1 MDNVKEG
8 KIQKWLEK
16 KYGDIK
22 SLINNID
29 KFEDLN
35 TDQIPYYSL
44 DYLIKKKVAESSKY
58 VYDLLDDVD
67 LIIANKNISLDKTE
81 RLFPDLLLFSP
92 ENSTFF
98 IIEIKRDE
106 QAERQAI
113 TELLAY
119 EHELKNLFPFM
130 SNIEV
135 CFILIASDFNTLLSH
150 SVSSLSLWQN
160 KKVLPLKINGIEN
173 EDENEWSLSLYLP
186 TSWTLLS
193 LDSFKSEHIF
203 TTNLVLEDKGAY
215 TYNRDLNIKEQTVN
229 FDILMRGMELIV
241 KEAERNNVSGFVLLS
256 RLTSSALANWCFTI
270 CVVNPFSFYNNLDY
284 TSKIKDSFKT
294 KYHGE
299 EFFSRCT
306 TEIANKSK
314 KYLEIFFRPYFEN
327 FIDWKSQKKNL
338 KNISHPI
345 SIDFFGQIDDIVNN
359 FVINKEVRDYYYPEI
374 NDGNLDWKDARMGLN
389 IIDNILYDNVFIE
402 GNFDYYGFYKFG
414 TYAGTLYKYFNILK
428 DNTKLFEN
436 EYFLGKLKWLEI
448 EFINAHRELFLFKG
462 DEHYPMYKSISKN
475 EIDLAIE
482 NLNLIIEYMLEKFI
496 DIDTLKEA
504 FYFGLKIKNY
514 YIDNKNFIHKDEVKD
529 IEQFIIDYSKNFIKD
544 FINREFET
552 LKEEFQE
559 DLYSYIEMYKNK
571 LEDCKKF
578 SFNSIEDNYLIEL
591 FEEDTVRIISMLNPN
606 LVNTSSNFSFQD
618 LDIPRL
624 KELYIEEYK
633 KSKDVV
639 VVLQQNGNI
648 NTVKDETA
656 RIFNINPEE
665 QLLFKVNSH
674 LSVIEQIKWED
685 LKNKNFDFSSIDLT
699 KFYNEMYKNDL

>member
-1 MDNVKEG
+1 MDNVKEE

-16 KYGDIK
+16 KYSNIK
-22 SLINNID
+22 SLINNVD
-29 KFEDLN
+29 QFEDLN

-44 DYLIKKKVAESSKY
+44 DYLIKKKLAESSKY
-58 VYDLLDDVD
+58 VYDLLNDVD

-92 ENSTFF
+92 ENCTFF

-160 KKVLPLKINGIEN
+160 KKILPLKINGIEN
-173 EDENEWSLSLYLP
+173 EDENKWSLSLYLP

-203 TTNLVLEDKGAY
+203 TTNLVLEDKDA
-215 TYNRDLNIKEQTVN
+215 YNRDVNIKDKTDN
-229 FDILMRGMELIV
+229 FDILMRGIEFIV

-256 RLTSSALANWCFTI
+256 RLTSSDLANWCLTI

-284 TSKIKDSFKT
+284 TSKIKDSFNT
-294 KYHGE
+294 KYQGE

-306 TEIANKSK
+306 TEITEKSK

-327 FIDWKSQKKNL
+327 FIDWKIQKKNL
-338 KNISHPI
+338 RNISHPI
-345 SIDFFGQIDDIVNN
+345 SIDFFGQIDDIVNS

-374 NDGNLDWKDARMGLN
+374 NNENLDWKDARVGLN

-402 GNFDYYGFYKFG
+402 GNFDYYSFYKFG
-414 TYAGTLYKYFNILK
+414 TYIGTLSKYFNILK
-428 DNTKLFEN
+428 NNIELFEN
-436 EYFLGKLKWLEI
+436 EHFLGKLTWLEI
-448 EFINAHRELFLFKG
+448 EFINAHRELFLFKR

-475 EIDLAIE
+475 EIDLPIE
-482 NLNLIIEYMLEKFI
+482 NLNLIIDYMLEKFI

-504 FYFGLKIKNY
+504 FSFGLKINNY
-514 YIDNKNFIHKDEVKD
+514 YIDDKQFIHEADVKD
-529 IEQFIIDYSKNFIKD
+529 IERFIIDYSKNFIKV
-544 FINREFET
+544 FINGEFET

-559 DLYSYIEMYKNK
+559 DLVSYIEMYKNK
-571 LEDCKKF
+571 LEDCTKF
-578 SFNSIEDNYLIEL
+578 SFNSIEDNCLIKL
-591 FEEDTVRIISMLNPN
+591 FEEHTVKIISMLNPN
-606 LVNTSSNFSFQD
+606 LVNTSSNFTFED
-618 LDIPRL
+618 IDIPRL
-624 KELYIEEYK
+624 KELYIEEYR
-633 KSKDVV
+633 KSKDIV
-639 VVLQQNGNI
+639 VVLHQNGNLNI
-648 NTVKDETA
+648 EKDKIA
-656 RIFNINPEE
+656 SMFSINPEE
-665 QLLFKVNSH
+665 ELLFKIDSH
-674 LSVIEQIKWED
+674 ILPTRKMNWAE
-685 LKNKNFDFSSIDLT
+685 LKNEKFDFSSIDLT
-699 KFYNEMYKNDL
+699 QFYNKMYKDDL

>member
-1 MDNVKEG
+1 MDRVKEN
-8 KIQKWLEK
+8 KIQKWLEE
-16 KYGDIK
+16 KYSDIK
-22 SLINNID
+22 SLINNVD

-160 KKVLPLKINGIEN
+160 KKILPLKINGIEN

-193 LDSFKSEHIF
+193 LDSFKSKHIF
-203 TTNLVLEDKGAY
+203 TTNLVLEDKDA
-215 TYNRDLNIKEQTVN
+215 YNRDVNIKDKTDN
-229 FDILMRGMELIV
+229 FDILMRGIEFIV

-256 RLTSSALANWCFTI
+256 RLTSSPLANWCFTI

-284 TSKIKDSFKT
+284 TSKIKDSFNT
-294 KYHGE
+294 KYNGDD
-299 EFFSRCT
+299 FFSKCT
-306 TEIANKSK
+306 TEITSKSK
-314 KYLEIFFRPYFEN
+314 KYLEIFFRPYFED
-327 FIDWKSQKKNL
+327 FIDWKIQKKNL

-374 NDGNLDWKDARMGLN
+374 NNENLDWKNARIGLN
-389 IIDNILYDNVFIE
+389 IIDNILYDNVFVE

-414 TYAGTLYKYFNILK
+414 IYMGTLYQYFNILK
-428 DNTKLFEN
+428 DNKNFFKDEF
-436 EYFLGKLKWLEI
+436 FLGKLTWIEI
-448 EFINAHRELFLFKG
+448 EFTNIHRELFLFKK
-462 DEHYPMYKSISKN
+462 DKDYPMYKSIDEE
-475 EIDLAIE
+475 EIDLSIE
-482 NLNLIIEYMLEKFI
+482 NLKLIIDYMLEKFI
-496 DIDTLKEA
+496 DLNILKEA
-504 FYFGLKIKNY
+504 FSFGLKIKNY
-514 YIDNKNFIHKDEVKD
+514 YIDDKQFIHEDEVKD
-529 IEQFIIDYSKNFIKD
+529 IERFIIDYSKDFIKD
-544 FINREFET
+544 FINGKFET
-552 LKEEFQE
+552 LKKEFPE
-559 DLYSYIEMYKNK
+559 DLVANIEMYKK
-571 LEDCKKF
+571 ELENYSKF
-578 SFNSIEDNYLIEL
+578 SLDSMEDTYLIVF
-591 FEEDTVRIISMLNPN
+591 FEEHTIKTISMLNPN
-606 LVNTSSNFSFQD
+606 LVNTSSNFTFQD

-656 RIFNINPEE
+656 RTLNINPEE

-674 LSVIEQIKWED
+674 LSVIRQIKWEE
-685 LKNKNFDFSSIDLT
+685 LKNEKFDFSSIDLT
-699 KFYNEMYKNDL
+699 QFYNEMYKNDL

>member
-1 MDNVKEG
+1 MDNVKEE

-16 KYGDIK
+16 KYSNIK
-22 SLINNID
+22 SLINNVD
-29 KFEDLN
+29 QFEDLN

-58 VYDLLDDVD
+58 VYDLLDEVD
-67 LIIANKNISLDKTE
+67 LITANKNISLDKME
-81 RLFPDLLLFSP
+81 RLFPDLVLFSP
-92 ENSTFF
+92 DYSTFF
-98 IIEIKRDE
+98 IIEIKRE
-106 QAERQAI
+106 KQAEREAI

-135 CFILIASDFNTLLSH
+135 CFILIASDYNTLLSH
-150 SVSSLSLWQN
+150 SVYSLSLWQN
-160 KKVLPLKINGIEN
+160 KKILPLKINGIEN
-173 EDENEWSLSLYLP
+173 EDENEWTLSLYLP

-193 LDSFKSEHIF
+193 LDSFKSEHIYS
-203 TTNLVLEDKGAY
+203 TNLVLEDKDA
-215 TYNRDLNIKEQTVN
+215 YNRDVDIKNKTDN

-256 RLTSSALANWCFTI
+256 RLTSSDLANWCFTI

-284 TSKIKDSFKT
+284 PSKIKDSFNT
-294 KYHGE
+294 KYNSDDL
-299 EFFSRCT
+299 FPKCT
-306 TEIANKSK
+306 TEITSKSK
-314 KYLEIFFRPYFEN
+314 QYLKIFFRPYFEN
-327 FIDWKSQKKNL
+327 FTDWKSQKKNL
-338 KNISHPI
+338 KNISEPI

-374 NDGNLDWKDARMGLN
+374 NNENLDWKNARIGLN

-414 TYAGTLYKYFNILK
+414 TYIGTLNQYFNILK
-428 DNTKLFEN
+428 YNIEFFEN
-436 EYFLGKLKWLEI
+436 EHFLGKLQWIEI
-448 EFINAHRELFLFKG
+448 EFINVYRELFLFKR
-462 DEHYPMYKSISKN
+462 DENYPIYKSISKDK
-475 EIDLAIE
+475 IDLSIE
-482 NLNLIIEYMLEKFI
+482 NLNLIIDYMLKTFI
-496 DIDTLKEA
+496 DIDILKQAFTL
-504 FYFGLKIKNY
+504 GLEIKNY
-514 YIDNKNFIHKDEVKD
+514 YIDEEDKQFIHEDEVKY
-529 IEQFIIDYSKNFIKD
+529 IEQFIIDHSKDFIKNFI
-544 FINREFET
+544 NGEFET

-559 DLYSYIEMYKNK
+559 DLISYIEMYKNK
-571 LEDCKKF
+571 LEDCTKF
-578 SFNSIEDNYLIEL
+578 SFNSIEDNCLIEL
-591 FEEDTVRIISMLNPN
+591 FEEDTIKIISMLNPN
-606 LVNTSSNFSFQD
+606 LINTLSNFTFQD

-648 NTVKDETA
+648 NTAKDETA

-674 LSVIEQIKWED
+674 LSVIRQIKWEE
-685 LKNKNFDFSSIDLT
+685 LKNENFDFSSIDLT
-699 KFYNEMYKNDL
+699 QFYN

>member
-1 MDNVKEG
+1 MAKVKED

-16 KYGDIK
+16 KYSDIK
-22 SLINNID
+22 RLINNVD

-67 LIIANKNISLDKTE
+67 VIIANKNISLDKTE

-160 KKVLPLKINGIEN
+160 KKILPLKINGIEN

-193 LDSFKSEHIF
+193 LDSFKSEHIS
-203 TTNLVLEDKGAY
+203 TTNLVLENKGAY
-215 TYNRDLNIKEQTVN
+215 TYNRDVNIKEQTVN

-256 RLTSSALANWCFTI
+256 RLTSSHLANWCFTI

-284 TSKIKDSFKT
+284 TSKIKDSFNT
-294 KYHGE
+294 KYQGE

-306 TEIANKSK
+306 TEITSKSK
-314 KYLEIFFRPYFEN
+314 KYLEIFFKPYFEN

-338 KNISHPI
+338 KNISEPI

-374 NDGNLDWKDARMGLN
+374 NNENLDWKNARIGLN

-402 GNFDYYGFYKFG
+402 GKFDYYGFYKFG
-414 TYAGTLYKYFNILK
+414 TYIGTLCKYFNILK
-428 DNTKLFEN
+428 NNIELFEN
-436 EYFLGKLKWLEI
+436 ECFLGKLLWIEI
-448 EFINAHRELFLFKG
+448 EFINAYRELFLFKG

-475 EIDLAIE
+475 EIDLPIE
-482 NLNLIIEYMLEKFI
+482 NLNLIIDYMLEKFI

-504 FYFGLKIKNY
+504 FSFGLKINNY
-514 YIDNKNFIHKDEVKD
+514 YIDDKQFIHEDDVKD
-529 IEQFIIDYSKNFIKD
+529 IERFIIDYSKDFIKD
-544 FINREFET
+544 FINGEFET

-559 DLYSYIEMYKNK
+559 DLVSYIEMYKNK
-571 LEDCKKF
+571 LEDCTKF
-578 SFNSIEDNYLIEL
+578 SFNSIEDNCLIEL
-591 FEEDTVRIISMLNPN
+591 FEEDTIKIISMLNPN
-606 LVNTSSNFSFQD
+606 LVNTSSNFTFQD

-624 KELYIEEYK
+624 KELYIEEYR

-648 NTVKDETA
+648 NTVKDETS

-674 LSVIEQIKWED
+674 LSVIRQIKWEE
-685 LKNKNFDFSSIDLT
+685 LKNENIDFSSIDLT